1 MKSGYHFV
9 KLGTLVPIA
18 MYVIYLDERM
28 YIWQNGKQQ
37 WLQLKKEQIIGER
50 LTYEGEK

>member
-1 MKSGYHFV
+1 MTSGYYFI
-9 KLGTLVPIA
+9 KLATNVALP
-18 MYVIYLDERM
+18 MYVICLDERM

-37 WLQLKKEQIIGER
+37 WLRLKPEQTVSRR